1 MKLQKKQLDYWLI
14 LGCVYCVYIVMQNL
28 FEMKTLGT
36 STLAIMGGGTI
47 ISWIPFVIMDV
58 TSEVWGEKRSVSLF
72 TIAGLLNIS
81 TVLLAQLVIHLPGV
95 YPDQNAAFTQ
105 IFSNGPRTVISSFIA
120 FYLGNLVNVKIMV
133 RMRKNSRNKESKFL
147 FFVRAVVSTI
157 FGQILDNL
165 TFAILAFA
173 PIGLSV
179 FEMAWKD
186 ILSTS
191 LIGTCFETGIE
202 ACFVPLVTIPLA
214 NHIRKK
220 VKSCEC

>member
-1 MKLQKKQLDYWLI
+1 MKLQKKTLDYWLI

-58 TSEVWGEKRSVSLF
+58 TSEVWGEKKSVQLF
-72 TIAGLLNIS
+72 TIAGFLNIS

-95 YPDQNAAFTQ
+95 YPEQNAAFTQ

-133 RMRKNSRNKESKFL
+133 KMRENSRNQKSNLL
-147 FFVRAVVSTI
+147 FFMRAVVSTI

-173 PIGLSV
+173 PVGLSV
-179 FEMAWKD
+179 FEMTWKD

-191 LIGTCFETGIE
+191 MIGTCFETGIE
-202 ACFVPLVTIPLA
+202 ACFVPVVTIPLA
-214 NHIRKK
+214 NYLRRKVLK
-220 VKSCEC
+220 

>member
-1 MKLQKKQLDYWLI
+1 MRLQKKQLDYWLI

-58 TSEVWGEKRSVSLF
+58 TSEIWGEKKSVQLF
-72 TIAGLLNIS
+72 TIAGFLNIS
-81 TVLLAQLVIHLPGV
+81 TVLLAQVVIHLPGV
-95 YPDQNAAFTQ
+95 YPEQNAAFTQ

-133 RMRKNSRNKESKFL
+133 KMRENSKNKESKIL
-147 FFVRAVVSTI
+147 FFIRAVVSTI

-165 TFAILAFA
+165 TFATLAFA
-173 PIGLSV
+173 PVGLSV
-179 FEMAWKD
+179 FEMTWRD

-191 LIGTCFETGIE
+191 MIGTCFETGIE
-202 ACFVPLVTIPLA
+202 ACFVPFVTIPLA
-214 NHIRKK
+214 NYLRKK
-220 VKSCEC
+220 VAE

>member
-58 TSEVWGEKRSVSLF
+58 TSEVWGEKKSVQLF
-72 TIAGLLNIS
+72 TIAGFLNIS
-81 TVLLAQLVIHLPGV
+81 TVLLAQVVIHLPGV
-95 YPDQNAAFTQ
+95 YPEQNAAFTQ

-120 FYLGNLVNVKIMV
+120 FYLGNLVNVKIMIK
-133 RMRKNSRNKESKFL
+133 MRENSKNKESKIL
-147 FFVRAVVSTI
+147 FFIRAVVSTI

-165 TFAILAFA
+165 TFAILAF
-173 PIGLSV
+173 PPVGLSV
-179 FEMAWKD
+179 FEMTWGD

-191 LIGTCFETGIE
+191 MIGTCFETGIE
-202 ACFVPLVTIPLA
+202 SCFVPFVTIPLA
-214 NHIRKK
+214 NYLRKK
-220 VKSCEC
+220 VLK